1 MNAAIRLAAAICS
14 AGAIAL
20 CAAFFLLHMTHTEA
34 PPAQHVP
41 LSAPRTVTAAPTST
55 LFPELSSAHIT
66 ALCVSTPER
75 SFLFRRDKQGLVSVN
90 GQQAD
95 SEIFSTLLDQ
105 IAELPVEHHSAF
117 SPQPQNLMLTL
128 VISSD
133 EKQQTAR
140 FYEDDASGETAHIVL
155 DAGES
160 SEYRQTNSWRIGT
173 MMMTC
178 EGTRILDIHG
188 NETPAVSAAKPD

>member
-1 MNAAIRLAAAICS
+1 MNAAIRITAAVCAAA
-14 AGAIAL
+14 AVAL
-20 CAAFFLLHMTHTEA
+20 CAAFFLLHMTHTEV

-41 LSAPRTVTAAPTST
+41 LAAPHAASPAHVST

-66 ALCVSTPER
+66 ALLVSTPER
-75 SFLFRRDKQGLVSVN
+75 SFRFSRDNQGLVSVN

-105 IAELPVEHHSAF
+105 IAELPAERRSAF
-117 SPQPQNLMLTL
+117 IPQPQDLMLTL

-140 FYEDDASGETAHIVL
+140 FYADTASSETAYIVL

-160 SEYRQTNSWRIGT
+160 SEYHQTSIWRVGT

-188 NETPAVSAAKPD
+188 NETPFMPTAKPD

>member
-1 MNAAIRLAAAICS
+1 MNAAIRITAAVCA

-20 CAAFFLLHMTHTEA
+20 CAAFFLLHMTHIV
-34 PPAQHVP
+34 PLPAQNIP
-41 LSAPRTVTAAPTST
+41 LAAPRAASAAPAAA
-55 LFPELSSAHIT
+55 LFPELSRAHIT
-66 ALCVSTPER
+66 SLFVSTPER
-75 SFLFRRDKQGLVSVN
+75 SFRFSRDNQGLVSVN

-105 IAELPVEHHSAF
+105 IAELPAERRSAF
-117 SPQPQNLMLTL
+117 IPQPQDLMLTL

-133 EKQQTAR
+133 QKQQTAR
-140 FYEDDASGETAHIVL
+140 FYADTVGGETAHIVL
-155 DAGES
+155 GTGES
-160 SEYRQTNSWRIGT
+160 SEYRQTSIWRVGT